1 MRHRFPCAASHLRR
15 LGLTAAGLAVVAVV
29 LAGCA
34 TGTVNPI
41 LATGEGL
48 RVAARQFNEAAALYD
63 RLYCVGRNLQGDP
76 AKIPGCTD
84 RITEREYRA
93 FATFADRF
101 RPAHRAARTAWRA
114 AALAGDAGGA
124 ERAAATLDVLR
135 AELVDFL
142 IGELGP

>member
-1 MRHRFPCAASHLRR
+1 MMRVPRPARTLGAA
-15 LGLTAAGLAVVAVV
+15 LATLAVV

-34 TGTVNPI
+34 TTGAVNPI
-41 LATGEGL
+41 LASGEGL
-48 RVAARQFNEAAALYD
+48 RIAARQFNEAAALYD
-63 RLYCVGRNLQGDP
+63 RLYCVGHTAQGAP
-76 AKIPGCTD
+76 VKIAGCRD
-84 RITEREYRA
+84 RITEREYRG

-101 RPAHRAARTAWRA
+101 RPAHRAARTAWKA
-114 AALAGDAGGA
+114 AALAGDVGGA